1 MQKNPEKPKPDAI
14 ELNPRFLDSK
24 SQSTPSIR
32 PVCYPSFNFS
42 PSLNSFTSR
51 VTKKPSFNFE
61 ERLKKHREKQKLFE
75 QEQEEK
81 LQNKLKR
88 LEKNSQ
94 KIIKTDS
101 HKKYLEKIEKIKEK
115 NKESQDNHEEFIKK
129 EIQKHMEIEARIKEK
144 MKQKIKDCSNKAK
157 TSRKDLIDNKIK
169 QETLKEVERHQ
180 SYLKKVQ
187 KIEQIR
193 KKNLEKINKHLTKT
207 EKTTF
212 KRKSKFSE
220 DFQIKTDRQE
230 IQISPR
236 SDIQREEHQKKIT
249 KKELNRLIVDTRI
262 SRNKFRMVKKI

>member
-1 MQKNPEKPKPDAI
+1 
-14 ELNPRFLDSK
+14 
-24 SQSTPSIR
+24 
-32 PVCYPSFNFS
+32 
-42 PSLNSFTSR
+42 
-51 VTKKPSFNFE
+51 
-61 ERLKKHREKQKLFE
+61 
-75 QEQEEK
+75 
-81 LQNKLKR
+81 
-88 LEKNSQ
+88 
-94 KIIKTDS
+94 
-101 HKKYLEKIEKIKEK
+101 
-115 NKESQDNHEEFIKK
+115 
-129 EIQKHMEIEARIKEK
+129 MEIEARIKEK